1 MVKKILFGF
10 VAVVALA
17 IFIKVWPFVQ
27 GDPTK
32 IIVAQPMFGG
42 DMYCIEGGGWH
53 WKGLAKTYS
62 YTLVND
68 FYFNSSN
75 EKVNGK
81 MWEGDDTDEDDIH
94 VTFAKKAEGDVRGH
108 LQYFLPTDC
117 EKMVK
122 LHKEKHSDEGI
133 KHNLVRN
140 KVIDAITGAAVLYNG
155 ADVIETKKIEFR
167 DMIKTHLNVGM
178 YLTYTDVIYEK
189 VGKDEV
195 DSNGKVIKEAEKQK
209 YEITKLKLDTLG
221 NPILKTESDLIAY
234 GITVGTPEIVGIKL
248 DDLSRDRIKK
258 IRDKEMTN
266 IENAAKAETA
276 KQTAITKEA
285 EGRARVAEEK
295 ANQEVEKIREVTK
308 AEKEKAVAVMNAEK
322 AFKVAEYE
330 AKTAI
335 ENAKKIRAEGEAQA
349 AIDAAKRRA
358 GLSPEREAEIRKE
371 TIIGVAQALATSP
384 QKWVPDI
391 MITGDNG
398 KSNANPMDAVGLN
411 MLMDIT
417 NRMAK

>member
-1 MVKKILFGF
+1 MFKKIVLAIL
-10 VAVVALA
+10 AVVALGV
-17 IFIKVWPFVQ
+17 FIKVWPFVK

-32 IIVAQPMFGG
+32 VIVAQPMFGG

-53 WKGLAKTYS
+53 WKGLSTTYS

-117 EKMVK
+117 NKMIK

-140 KVIDAITGAAVLYNG
+140 KVIDAISGAAVLYNG
-155 ADVIETKKIEFR
+155 SDVIETKKIEFR
-167 DMIKTHLNVGM
+167 DMIKTHLNKGM

-189 VGKDEV
+189 VGKDEI
-195 DSNGKVIKEAEKQK
+195 DSSGKVIKEAEKQK
-209 YEITKLKLDTLG
+209 YEITKLKLDSLG
-221 NPILKTESDLIAY
+221 MPILNAESDLIAY
-234 GITVGTPEIVGIKL
+234 GITVGTPEIVAIKL
-248 DDLSRDRIKK
+248 DTLSLNKIKN

-266 IENAAKAETA
+266 IENAAAAETA
-276 KQTAITKEA
+276 KQKAITAEA
-285 EGRARVAEEK
+285 EGKAKVATEK
-295 ANQEVEKIREVTK
+295 AAQEVEKIREVTQ
-308 AEKEKAVAVMNAEK
+308 AEKKKAVAILQAQEK
-322 AFKVAEYE
+322 YE
-330 AKTAI
+330 VEKLAALTAQ
-335 ENAKKIRAEGEAQA
+335 EEAKKIKAQGEAEAAANRAKVQAGLTPQERAEWEY
-349 AIDAAKRRA
+349 KT
-358 GLSPEREAEIRKE
+358 KV
-371 TIIGVAQALATSP
+371 GVAEALAKSTHP
-384 QKWVPDI
+384 LVPEV
-391 MITGDNG
+391 MVSGEGKNG
-398 KSNANPMDAVGLN
+398 ANPMDAVGLN

-417 NRMAK
+417 NKLAK

>member
-1 MVKKILFGF
+1 MVKKIIIGI
-10 VAVVALA
+10 VAVLALVT
-17 IFIKVWPFVQ
+17 FVKVMPFVK

-32 IIVAQPMFGG
+32 VIVAQPMFGG

-53 WKGLAKTYS
+53 WKGLATTYS

-68 FYFNSSN
+68 FYFNSSK

-81 MWEGDDTDEDDIH
+81 GWEGDDTDEDDIH

-108 LQYFLPTDC
+108 LQYFLPADC
-117 EKMVK
+117 EKMIK
-122 LHKEKHSDEGI
+122 LHREKHSDEGI

-140 KVIDAITGAAVLYNG
+140 KVIDAIAGAAVLFNG
-155 ADVIETKKIEFR
+155 SDVIETKKIEFR
-167 DMIKTHLNVGM
+167 DMIKTHLNTGM
-178 YLTYTDVIYEK
+178 YQTYTDVIYEK

-195 DSNGKVIKEAEKQK
+195 DSNGKIIKEAEKQK
-209 YEITKLKLDTLG
+209 YEILKLKLDSLG
-221 NPILKTESDLIAY
+221 RPILNAESDLIAY
-234 GITVGTPEIVGIKL
+234 GITVGTPEIVAITLDSLSLNKIKN
-248 DDLSRDRIKK
+248 
-258 IRDKEMTN
+258 IREKEMTN
-266 IENAAKAETA
+266 IENAAAAETA
-276 KQTAITKEA
+276 KQKAITAEA
-285 EGRARVAEEK
+285 EGKAKVAKEK
-295 ANQEVEKIREVTK
+295 AEQEVEKIREVTK

-322 AFKVAEYE
+322 EFKVAEFE

-371 TIIGVAQALATSP
+371 TIIGVASALATSP

-391 MITGDNG
+391 MISGDG
-398 KSNANPMDAVGLN
+398 KGQANPMDAVGLN

-417 NRMAK
+417 NRMSK